1 VLAEET
7 YTTEKFSLAAKVKD
21 YVILIKF
28 RLSALVVV
36 SAIAGYLI
44 AAPVVD
50 GLSLLYLIIGGF
62 LVTGSSNAFNQ
73 VIEREFDKNMERT
86 KNRPVAAGRMS
97 VAEGLI
103 ASFVMGIGG
112 VFLLWMLNP
121 LSAVLGFL
129 ALFMYVVIYTPLKRV
144 TPWAVFVGAFPG
156 AIPPMVGYIAF
167 TGDFDLTAGMLF
179 FVPFMWLFPQF
190 WAIAWKIDDDYKKAG
205 FSLLPTGKR
214 DKGSAFQIMLYSLIL
229 IPVSLFPWVF
239 DLAGLFLA
247 SVSLVAST
255 LFYMWALRF
264 YRSMEMKHATFL
276 MFASFLYLPI
286 VQFAYVIDVKYFL
299 P

>member
-1 VLAEET
+1 LAEET

-21 YVILIKF
+21 YVILTKF

-36 SAIAGYLI
+36 SALAGYLV
-44 AAPVVD
+44 AAPAVD
-50 GLSLLYLIIGGF
+50 GLSLLYLLVGGF

-86 KNRPVAAGRMS
+86 KNRPIAAGRMS
-97 VAEGLI
+97 VTEGLI
-103 ASFVMGIGG
+103 ASFLMGIAGI
-112 VFLLWMLNP
+112 FLLYMLNP

-129 ALFMYVVIYTPLKRV
+129 ALFMYVVLYTPLKRV

-156 AIPPMVGYIAF
+156 AIPPMLGYIAF
-167 TGDFDLTAGMLF
+167 TGTFDLTAGMLF
-179 FVPFMWLFPQF
+179 FVQFMWQFPHF

-214 DKGSAFQIMLYSLIL
+214 DKGSAFQIMFYSLIL

-239 DLAGLFLA
+239 GLAGLFAA
-247 SVSLVAST
+247 SISLVAGT
-255 LFYMWALRF
+255 LFYLAAVRF

-276 MFASFLYLPI
+276 MFASFFYLPI
-286 VQFAYVIDVKYFL
+286 VQYAYVIDVKLFL